1 MAHIAS
7 FLHWMAR
14 GFEHHRIFKRHEVI
28 ERSLVKRIFAEE

>member
-14 GFEHHRIFKRHEVI
+14 GFEHHRIFNRHEVI
-28 ERSLVKRIFAEE
+28 ERSLVKRIFAE